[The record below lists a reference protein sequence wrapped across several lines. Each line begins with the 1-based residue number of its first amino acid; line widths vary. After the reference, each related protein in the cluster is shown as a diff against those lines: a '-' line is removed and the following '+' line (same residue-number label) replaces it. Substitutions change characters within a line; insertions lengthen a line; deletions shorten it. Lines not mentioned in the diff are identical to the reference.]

1 MQLGTLFTVAEAQ
14 KIGLVDLVV
23 PDFQTG
29 VNVSEKKMQ
38 EFLQVPSMYSV
49 LFVNSIV
56 VSLKNCLQ
64 VLLDTCRKC

>member
-29 VNVSEKKMQ
+29 VNVAEKKMQ

-49 LFVNSIV
+49 LFVNFIV
-56 VSLKNCLQ
+56 VSLKKCLQ